1 MECGDVLQH
10 KRSFLVAFSGL
21 ICALSLVVLFLTGIV
36 PFATYS
42 LPCIAGFLLVTTM
55 VECGDSWAW
64 LSYVAIS
71 FLAIILTP
79 DREAALMYVIFF
91 GYYPMLK
98 KYLERIPS
106 RLLEWTS
113 KILLFIAA
121 VTAGYFGAVYLL
133 GMNYLL
139 KEANEFGRYSL
150 LAMLGLGTIVF
161 LLYDIALTRVISV
174 YILYLRKKIF
184 RRFH

>member
-1 MECGDVLQH
+1 MRQ

-21 ICALSLVVLFLTGIV
+21 ICALSLLMLFLTGIV

-55 VECGDSWAW
+55 VECGDGWAW
-64 LSYVAIS
+64 LSYGAVS

-79 DREAALMYVIFF
+79 DREAALMYIIFF

-106 RLLEWTS
+106 RLLEWTV

-121 VTAGYFGAVYLL
+121 VAAGYFGAVYLL
-133 GMNYLL
+133 GMNYLM
-139 KEANEFGRYSL
+139 EESNEFGKYSL
-150 LAMLGLGTIVF
+150 IITAGLGTAVF

-174 YILYLRKKIF
+174 YILYLRKRLFK
-184 RRFH
+184 RFH

>member
-1 MECGDVLQH
+1 MQH
-10 KRSFLVAFSGL
+10 KKSFLVAFSGL
-21 ICALSLVVLFLTGIV
+21 ICALSLVVLFLTGII

-64 LSYVAIS
+64 LSYIAVS

-79 DREAALMYVIFF
+79 DREAALMYIIFF

-106 RLLEWTS
+106 RLLEWAA
-113 KILLFIAA
+113 KISLFLISIA
-121 VTAGYFGAVYLL
+121 AGYFGAIYLL

-139 KEANEFGRYSL
+139 EEANEFGKYSFL
-150 LAMLGLGTIVF
+150 IVAGSGTAVF
-161 LLYDIALTRVISV
+161 VLYDIALTRLISV